1 MKKHYKNDGIMKALT
16 VIGGIVGLLSIILGL
31 LNIPN
36 YSYININLGLD
47 AVITLIIGIV
57 ICILTL
63 LTGLKPNNP
72 IPFHWLM
79 LLILAILLAVF
90 NAGVWAVVCLVIAFL
105 IGLIKYLLR
114 NFNSFLILFLFFL
127 LLNFCGF
134 QKKRNNFF
142 R

>member
-16 VIGGIVGLLSIILGL
+16 VIGGIVGLLTIILGL

-47 AVITLIIGIV
+47 AVLTLIIGIV

-72 IPFHWLM
+72 LPFHWLM

-90 NAGVWAVVCLVIAFL
+90 GAGVWAVVCLVIAFL
-105 IGLIKYLLR
+105 IGLIEDL
-114 NFNSFLILFLFFL
+114 
-127 LLNFCGF
+127 
-134 QKKRNNFF
+134 
-142 R
+142 